1 MRNCAPRRVAV
12 AFVLCLAA
20 ASAGCGRSDKAET
33 GVRHYETRG
42 IVRGFAPDRS
52 TIDVEHEAIPGFM
65 PSMTMP
71 FTPRDPK
78 DIASLTLR
86 DAIAFRLAVTDKDAL
101 IDNIRK
107 IAATELQLPSSTPP
121 PVLASVKSER
131 LGEGDSLTG
140 FKLTTEAGETIT
152 PESYKGRNWIVTFLF
167 TRCAIPNFCPLM
179 SKNFAAL
186 QNALKAGEGRLPET
200 RLLSI
205 SFDPEFDTP
214 AVLKEYGQHEGADP
228 KIWNFA
234 TGDPAEIA
242 RLTKQF
248 AVQTTPEAGTISH
261 GLTTAL
267 ISRDGQIVKLWR
279 GNGWSPDEVI
289 AALSGQHEL

>member
-1 MRNCAPRRVAV
+1 MRNIAPHRVAFG
-12 AFVLCLAA
+12 FVLCLAA
-20 ASAGCGRSDKAET
+20 ASSGCGRSDKSET

-65 PSMTMP
+65 PAMTMP
-71 FTPRDPK
+71 FTPRNPK
-78 DIASLTLR
+78 DLSTLTLR

-107 IAATELQLPSSTPP
+107 IAATEVQLPTSTPAP
-121 PVLASVKSER
+121 ALTNAKSER
-131 LGEGDSLTG
+131 LREGDSVAS
-140 FKLTTEAGETIT
+140 FNLTTEAGETIT
-152 PESYKGRNWIVTFLF
+152 PESYKGRPWIVTFVF

-179 SKNFAAL
+179 SKNFATL
-186 QNALKAGEGRLPET
+186 QNALKAGNGPLAET

-214 AVLKEYGQHEGADP
+214 AVLKEYGKAEGADP
-228 KIWNFA
+228 EMWNFA

-242 RLTKQF
+242 NLTKQF

-267 ISRDGQIVKLWR
+267 ISRDGKILKLWR
-279 GNGWSPDEVI
+279 GNGWTPEEVI
-289 AALSGQHEL
+289 AAVATSL

>member
-1 MRNCAPRRVAV
+1 
-12 AFVLCLAA
+12 
-20 ASAGCGRSDKAET
+20 
-33 GVRHYETRG
+33 
-42 IVRGFAPDRS
+42 VRGFAPDRS
-52 TIDVEHEAIPGFM
+52 TIDVEHEAIPGLM

-71 FTPRDPK
+71 FTPREPK

-107 IAATELQLPSSTPP
+107 IAANEVQLPSATPP
-121 PVLASVKSER
+121 PALTNAKSER
-131 LGEGDSLTG
+131 LREDDNVPS
-140 FKLTTEAGETIT
+140 FILTTEAGENIT
-152 PESYKGRNWIVTFLF
+152 PASYKGRPWIVTFIF
-167 TRCAIPNFCPLM
+167 TRCAVPNFCPRM
-179 SKNFAAL
+179 SKNFATI
-186 QNALKAGEGRLPET
+186 QNMLKDADGPLTET

-214 AVLKEYGQHEGADP
+214 AVLNQYGQHEGADP
-228 KIWNFA
+228 NVWNFA

-267 ISRDGQIVKLWR
+267 IGRDGKIVRLWR
-279 GNGWSPDEVI
+279 GNGWTPDEVI
-289 AALSGQHEL
+289 AALSASL